1 MKILIIG
8 YFGYLN
14 NQLDGQTVRTRSVYD
29 LLKNNIDK
37 KFEIDYFDTQNFKI
51 NKLYIFKLIYLLLK
65 SDITFNVAA
74 HNNIKYLFL
83 LIFFLCKLKG
93 AKLNII
99 AVGGWLSEFIK
110 DKPLHQKLLGRVN
123 NLYAQTENLAQ
134 SLREK
139 YNFSNVSILNNFRN
153 VEYPETSVT
162 QNNILKLVF
171 FARVQPMKGVNV
183 LFDLAKKIEQEN
195 ICNVKIDIY
204 GPISDFY
211 KEEFDRLLSTSQVDY
226 RGILQPHEIH
236 STLSQ
241 YDLMLFPTKYYT
253 EGFPGSIL
261 DSYIS
266 GVPVLATKWINA
278 EEFIDHEKTGYIV
291 EFDNDNKFIE
301 QTISLIKNHHLV
313 KKLKENVVTKRYLYT
328 SEQAWKIL
336 SLSLK

>member
-1 MKILIIG
+1 
-8 YFGYLN
+8 
-14 NQLDGQTVRTRSVYD
+14 
-29 LLKNNIDK
+29 
-37 KFEIDYFDTQNFKI
+37 
-51 NKLYIFKLIYLLLK
+51 
-65 SDITFNVAA
+65 VAA